1 MFFEKAEKVTIDG
14 TTYEISNGAM
24 VDMWNCKS
32 ALIDIYNFLQPDM
45 MEQNRDMNTYTSW
58 KKELIKLLKEWD
70 KVYVKHI
77 KATYPEMS
85 GYHANAMKPLTLLIE
100 ANLNF
105 HKLNLMIESP
115 TEVVPEFR
123 FKALEVEFCKYFT
136 GVCDILK
143 EFGTLNNPYDI
154 KQMLHVLK
162 IEHWE
167 KVRPFEFYMTPLKQA
182 ITKVR
187 SSLLEMNRLGHL
199 RIKYV
204 IEKNEELAKEFL
216 GLSVDFIK
224 STINSNKREFE
235 QFDAWVETLGENVE
249 NQYELLDNMV
259 FAKTADDFTKLVE
272 SRKQMWKLMSDTK
285 EESTLTESIN
295 IPLESMFGVAADTFA
310 KEYSQLSES
319 ELFELKSIL
328 RMSQDELNEGIER
341 LKTEVLGK
349 LSIVTESDEDT
360 NNKLSETKQRIESTQ
375 IDSISYYKLKKL
387 SEGL

>member
-1 MFFEKAEKVTIDG
+1 MR
-14 TTYEISNGAM
+14 
-24 VDMWNCKS
+24 
-32 ALIDIYNFLQPDM
+32 NFG
-45 MEQNRDMNTYTSW
+45 
-58 KKELIKLLKEWD
+58 LLKSIVENAL
-70 KVYVKHI
+70 VKTYKTEDFKQII
-77 KATYPEMS
+77 K
-85 GYHANAMKPLTLLIE
+85 
-100 ANLNF
+100 
-105 HKLNLMIESP
+105 
-115 TEVVPEFR
+115 EFR
-123 FKALEVEFCKYFT
+123 DFIKDNKSVGELYVEY
-136 GVCDILK
+136 
-143 EFGTLNNPYDI
+143 GTLM
-154 KQMLHVLK
+154 K
-162 IEHWE
+162 
-167 KVRPFEFYMTPLKQA
+167 
-182 ITKVR
+182 TKG
-187 SSLLEMNRLGHL
+187 L
-199 RIKYV
+199 
-204 IEKNEELAKEFL
+204 NEEVAKEFL

-224 STINSNKREFE
+224 STINNNKREFE

-272 SRKQMWKLMSDTK
+272 SRKQMWKLMSDAK

-349 LSIVTESDEDT
+349 LSVVNESDEDT
-360 NNKLSETKQRIESTQ
+360 NKKLSETKQRIESTS

>member
-1 MFFEKAEKVTIDG
+1 MR
-14 TTYEISNGAM
+14 
-24 VDMWNCKS
+24 
-32 ALIDIYNFLQPDM
+32 NFG
-45 MEQNRDMNTYTSW
+45 
-58 KKELIKLLKEWD
+58 LLKSIVENAL
-70 KVYVKHI
+70 VKTYKTEDFKQII
-77 KATYPEMS
+77 K
-85 GYHANAMKPLTLLIE
+85 
-100 ANLNF
+100 
-105 HKLNLMIESP
+105 
-115 TEVVPEFR
+115 EFR
-123 FKALEVEFCKYFT
+123 DFIKDNKFVGELYVEYGSLMK
-136 GVCDILK
+136 
-143 EFGTLNNPYDI
+143 
-154 KQMLHVLK
+154 
-162 IEHWE
+162 
-167 KVRPFEFYMTPLKQA
+167 
-182 ITKVR
+182 TKG
-187 SSLLEMNRLGHL
+187 L
-199 RIKYV
+199 
-204 IEKNEELAKEFL
+204 NEEVAKEFL

-224 STINSNKREFE
+224 STINNNKREFE

-349 LSIVTESDEDT
+349 LSVVNESDEDT
-360 NNKLSETKQRIESTQ
+360 NKKLSETKQRIESTS